1 MRYELKLHRLTLGIL
16 ACILAIFVALL
27 LEMGQTVAD
36 EHLEV
41 ITSFIVLVLA
51 ATAFGFMGMVEG
63 IVALQFGK
71 KHRRE
76 LLSYLSLGL
85 ISLGCGLYLAISN
98 TARVQTVALVAAP
111 HAFLFGI
118 GQLRLAWHLERH
130 KAYQEGLIVGGLIE
144 ILAGLALIR
153 GYHLSTEG
161 TVTLLACVAIIS
173 ILQLLPLVLYRH
185 KRNN

>member
-1 MRYELKLHRLTLGIL
+1 MRYELKLHRLTFGIL

-27 LEMGQTVAD
+27 FEMGPAVAD
-36 EHLEV
+36 QHLEV
-41 ITSFIVLVLA
+41 ITSFIVIVLA

-63 IVALQFGK
+63 IVALQFGR

-76 LLSYLSLGL
+76 LLSYLLLGL
-85 ISLGCGLYLAISN
+85 ITLGCGLYLTISN
-98 TARVQTVALVAAP
+98 TVRVQTVALIAAP

-130 KAYQEGLIVGGLIE
+130 KPIQEGLIVGGLLE
-144 ILAGLALIR
+144 ILMGLALIR

-161 TVTLLACVAIIS
+161 VVTLLAYVAIIS
-173 ILQLLPLVLYRH
+173 TLQLLPLVLYWH
-185 KRNN
+185 KPNS